1 MGLVTENLTKR
12 YGKLIAV
19 DSLSLQVESGEIFGL
34 LGPNGAGKTTTLSML
49 CCIIDPT
56 SGSAKINGFDIR
68 TQKSQVRKSIGIVF
82 QQPSVDDLLT
92 AKENLE
98 LHCMLYGVE
107 KGARQKRIEEAF
119 SLVELEERK
128 NDLVKTYSGGMRKRL
143 EIARALLHRP
153 SVLFLDEPTTGLDPQ
168 TRGHMWSYIERLAR
182 EVQMTVVLTTH
193 YMEEADAL
201 SDRVCIIDHG
211 KRIALETP
219 QKLKAQMGGDVV
231 YVQAKKIDEKKVRA
245 LSFVRSIKRQDGK
258 FAITMK
264 DAGKNLQKLLSKIG
278 SVEGVDVHPASLN
291 DVFIKYTGKSIRE
304 EEAAGDYWTRVMNAN
319 KNE

>member
-1 MGLVTENLTKR
+1 MGIKTEKLTKSYGGLV
-12 YGKLIAV
+12 AV
-19 DSLSLQVESGEIFGL
+19 DSLGIEVEDGEIFGL

-49 CCIIDPT
+49 CCIIEPT

-68 TQKSQVRKSIGIVF
+68 AQKPQVRKSIGIVF

-92 AKENLE
+92 ARENLQ

-107 KGARQKRIEEAF
+107 RGLRQKRIDEAV
-119 SLVELEERK
+119 SLVELGGRE

-143 EIARALLHRP
+143 EIARALIHRP

-168 TRGHMWSYIERLAR
+168 TRGHMWGYIERLAK
-182 EVQMTVVLTTH
+182 EAQMTVVLTTH

-201 SDRVCIIDHG
+201 ADRVCIIDHG
-211 KRIALETP
+211 KKIALDSP
-219 QKLKAQMGGDVV
+219 AKLKAQMGGDVV
-231 YVQAKKIDEKKVRA
+231 YVQAKKIDEEKVKSLA
-245 LSFVRSIKRQDGK
+245 FVRSIKKQDGQ

-278 SVEGVDVHPASLN
+278 SVQSVDVHPASLN
-291 DVFIKYTGKSIRE
+291 DVFIKYTGKNIRE
-304 EEAAGDYWTRVMNAN
+304 EEAAGDYWTRVANAN

>member
-1 MGLVTENLTKR
+1 MGLITQNLTKR
-12 YGKLIAV
+12 YDELTAV
-19 DSLSLQVESGEIFGL
+19 DSLNIEVEAGEIFGL

-49 CCIIDPT
+49 CCILEPT
-56 SGSAKINGFDIR
+56 SGTAKINGFDIK
-68 TQKSQVRKSIGIVF
+68 TQKAQVRKSIGIVF
-82 QQPSVDDLLT
+82 QQPSVDELLT

-107 KGARQKRIEEAF
+107 QGVRQKRIAEAF
-119 SLVELEERK
+119 SLVELEDRE

-143 EIARALLHRP
+143 EIARALIHRP

-168 TRGHMWSYIERLAR
+168 TREHMWSYIERLAA

-211 KRIALETP
+211 KEIALDTP
-219 QKLKAQMGGDVV
+219 ESLKAQMGGDIV
-231 YVQAKKIDEKKVRA
+231 YVQAKKIDEKKIKA
-245 LSFVRSIKRQDGK
+245 LKFVSSIKKQDGK

-264 DAGKNLQKLLSKIG
+264 DAGKNLQKLLGKIG
-278 SVEGVDVHPASLN
+278 CVESVDVHPASLN
-291 DVFIKYTGKSIRE
+291 DVFIKYTGKSIRA
-304 EEAAGDYWTRVMNAN
+304 EEAAGDLWMKMAQAG